1 MSTFEIKDIRFNEK
15 SLENR
20 NGEKS
25 DTRRDSPFGR
35 EGKALEFVPPTE
47 RSRGQSPLESPLGAR
62 SDTIVLGSGAKRPC
76 YHPSLE
82 RLPDDFENTESIHTN
97 NLDRDR
103 ETRYRITIIQTYL
116 SYIEQINHFKVRY
129 RLGLLYGELDNL
141 LEELEKDVPDRNQID
156 KNLNLVDIFLRQL

>member
-20 NGEKS
+20 NDQRSRGL
-25 DTRRDSPFGR
+25 R
-35 EGKALEFVPPTE
+35 PPTE
-47 RSRGQSPLESPLGAR
+47 R

-82 RLPDDFENTESIHTN
+82 RLPDDFENTESTHTN

-141 LEELEKDVPDRNQID
+141 LEELEKDVPDWNQID
-156 KNLNLVDIFLRQL
+156 KNLNLVDIFLRQI

>member
-20 NGEKS
+20 NGENS
-25 DTRRDSPFGR
+25 DTRKDSPFGR

-62 SDTIVLGSGAKRPC
+62 SDNRPDGAVERSDTIVLGSGAKRPC

-82 RLPDDFENTESIHTN
+82 RLPDDFENTN
-97 NLDRDR
+97 NLD
-103 ETRYRITIIQTYL
+103 
-116 SYIEQINHFKVRY
+116 
-129 RLGLLYGELDNL
+129 
-141 LEELEKDVPDRNQID
+141 
-156 KNLNLVDIFLRQL
+156 

>member
-1 MSTFEIKDIRFNEK
+1 
-15 SLENR
+15 
-20 NGEKS
+20 
-25 DTRRDSPFGR
+25 
-35 EGKALEFVPPTE
+35 
-47 RSRGQSPLESPLGAR
+47 LGAR